1 MNIEELL
8 LENKKLHEEILELE
22 KRSIVLKYE
31 AIHLENI
38 ISTLVKRQKTISKK
52 ISKRNKVGWLY
63 LN

>member
-38 ISTLVKRQKTISKK
+38 ISTLVQKQKQLF
-52 ISKRNKVGWLY
+52 NKHQR
-63 LN
+63 